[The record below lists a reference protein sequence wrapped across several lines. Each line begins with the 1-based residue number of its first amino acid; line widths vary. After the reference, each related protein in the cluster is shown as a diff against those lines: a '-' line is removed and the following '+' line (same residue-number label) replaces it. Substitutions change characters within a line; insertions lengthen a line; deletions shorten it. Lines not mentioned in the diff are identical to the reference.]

1 MSRPCWHCG
10 TPFRAEDF
18 DPRQS
23 CTLQEACRTTGLRG
37 VRFLCYNCLRCG
49 RSSVLLEVRR
59 LPGEESAGLQARR
72 QSLQQV
78 AREVSDDDT
87 GVIVTW

>member
-18 DPRQS
+18 DPEQTR
-23 CTLQEACRTTGLRG
+23 TLQEACRTTGLRG
-37 VRFLCYNCLRCG
+37 VRFLSFNCLRCG
-49 RSSVLLEVRR
+49 RSSIVLDVRR
-59 LPGEESAGLQARR
+59 LPGEAAADLTARR
-72 QSLQQV
+72 RSLQQV

-87 GVIVTW
+87 VVIVIG